1 MAARPSVKTVL
12 LKLSGEAFSGRGE
25 FGIDQSHL
33 AALAR
38 DLVRSLRSAGRRLRV
53 AVVVGG
59 GNFIRG
65 SDWTRKLSV
74 VDSATADYMGMI
86 ATVLN
91 SLALQEALEK
101 QGRESRVLSAIQ
113 VRQVCEPYIRRRA
126 LRHLEKGR
134 IVIFAGGTGNP
145 FFTTDTAAA
154 LRAVEIG
161 AEVLLKATKVD
172 GVYDKDP
179 VKFPSAKKFTRLT
192 YPEAIRRHLNIMD
205 QTAFTVC
212 QEHRLPIRIFNLF
225 RRGGLSAAL
234 TGKPV
239 GTTITP

>member
-1 MAARPSVKTVL
+1 M
-12 LKLSGEAFSGRGE
+12 LKLSGESLSSQGE
-25 FGIDQSHL
+25 FGIDPGHL

-38 DLVRSLRSAGRRLRV
+38 DLLRAVRSARTIRLGI
-53 AVVVGG
+53 VVGG

-65 SDWTRKLSV
+65 AAWTRKSSV
-74 VDSATADYMGMI
+74 VDAATADYMGMI
-86 ATVLN
+86 STVLN
-91 SLALQEALEK
+91 ALALQEALEK
-101 QGRESRVLSAIQ
+101 QGCDARVLSAIH

-161 AEVLLKATKVD
+161 ADVLLKATKVD
-172 GVYDKDP
+172 GVYEKDP
-179 VKFPSAKKFTRLT
+179 ELFPKAKRFTRLT
-192 YPEAIRRHLNIMD
+192 YSEALRRHLNIMD

-212 QEHRLPIRIFNLF
+212 REHRLPIRIFNLF
-225 RRGGLSAAL
+225 KPGNLSAAL

-239 GTTITP
+239 GTIITA

>member
-1 MAARPSVKTVL
+1 MRTVL
-12 LKLSGEAFSGRGE
+12 LKISGEALSGRGE
-25 FGIDQSHL
+25 FGIDPSSL
-33 AALAR
+33 ASLAR
-38 DLVRSLRSAGRRLRV
+38 QFTRALRTAGRLRMGI
-53 AVVVGG
+53 VVGG

-65 SDWTRKLSV
+65 QVWSQRLSV

-91 SLALQEALEK
+91 ALALQEALEK
-101 QGRESRVLSAIQ
+101 AGQAARVLSAIH

-161 AEVLLKATKVD
+161 ADVLLKATKVD

-179 VKFPSAKKFTRLT
+179 ARFSKAKKFTKLT
-192 YPEAIRRHLNIMD
+192 YDEAIRRNLKIMD

-212 QEHRLPIRIFNLF
+212 HEHNLPIRIFNLF
-225 RRGGLSAAL
+225 KSGELAAAL
-234 TGKPV
+234 TGKSV
-239 GTTITP
+239 GTIVSG

>member
-1 MAARPSVKTVL
+1 MKTVL
-12 LKLSGEAFSGRGE
+12 LKLSGESFSPRGY
-25 FGIDQSHL
+25 FGIDPARLQS
-33 AALAR
+33 LAR
-38 DLVRSLRSAGRRLRV
+38 ELVRARRAARGGGMRLGI
-53 AVVVGG
+53 VVGG

-65 SDWTRKLSV
+65 TDWSRKTSL
-74 VDSATADYMGMI
+74 VDPATADYMGMV

-91 SLALQEALEK
+91 SLALQEAVEK
-101 QGRESRVLSAIQ
+101 QGCAARVLSAIH

-172 GVYDKDP
+172 GVYDRDP
-179 VKFPSAKKFTRLT
+179 AVHAGARRFTRLT
-192 YPEAIRRHLNIMD
+192 YGEAIRRHLDIMD

-212 QEHRLPIRIFNLF
+212 REHRLPIRIFNLF
-225 RRGGLSAAL
+225 RPKSLAAAL
-234 TGKPV
+234 TGKPI
-239 GTTITP
+239 GTIITA

>member
-1 MAARPSVKTVL
+1 MKTVL
-12 LKLSGEAFSGRGE
+12 LKLSGESLSSRGE
-25 FGIDQSHL
+25 FGIDQPHL
-33 AALAR
+33 AALAG
-38 DLVRSLRSAGRRLRV
+38 DLVR
-53 AVVVGG
+53 AVRAARGIKLGIVVGG

-65 SDWTRKLSV
+65 AKWGGKSKVIDA
-74 VDSATADYMGMI
+74 ATADYMGMI

-91 SLALQEALEK
+91 ALALQEALEK
-101 QGRESRVLSAIQ
+101 QGCSARVLSAIQ

-134 IVIFAGGTGNP
+134 VVIFAGGTGNP

-172 GVYDKDP
+172 GVYEKDP
-179 VKFPSAKKFTRLT
+179 ERFPKAKRFTRLT
-192 YPEAIRRHLNIMD
+192 YSEAIRRHLDIMD

-212 QEHRLPIRIFNLF
+212 REHRLPIRIFNLF
-225 RRGGLSAAL
+225 QPRSLSSAL
-234 TGKPV
+234 TGKPI
-239 GTTITP
+239 GTMITA

>member
-1 MAARPSVKTVL
+1 MKTVL
-12 LKLSGEAFSGRGE
+12 LKLSGEAFSGRGD
-25 FGIDQSHL
+25 FGIDQNQLSG
-33 AALAR
+33 LAR
-38 DLVRSLRSAGRRLRV
+38 DLVSAVKQAGKGLRLGI
-53 AVVVGG
+53 VVGG

-65 SDWTRKLSV
+65 ADWSRKLNV
-74 VDSATADYMGMI
+74 VEPATLDYMGMI
-86 ATVLN
+86 STVLN
-91 SLALQEALEK
+91 ALALQESLETL
-101 QGRESRVLSAIQ
+101 GRDARVLSAIQ

-154 LRAVEIG
+154 LRAAETG
-161 AEVLLKATKVD
+161 ASLLLKATKVD

-179 VKFPSAKKFTRLT
+179 AK
-192 YPEAIRRHLNIMD
+192 YPNAKRFSKLSYQEALDRHLNIMD

-212 QEHRLPIRIFNLF
+212 REHAMPIRIFNLF
-225 RRGGLSAAL
+225 QRGSLAAAL

-239 GTTITP
+239 GTIISE